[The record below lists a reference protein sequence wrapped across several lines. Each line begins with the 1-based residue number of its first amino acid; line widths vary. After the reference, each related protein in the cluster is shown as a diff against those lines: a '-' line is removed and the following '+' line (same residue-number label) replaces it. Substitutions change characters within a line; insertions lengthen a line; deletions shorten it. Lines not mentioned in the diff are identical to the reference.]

1 MVVPTPTVTLSYFHR
16 QVGWK
21 PRLPA
26 AGAESQSR
34 PYNHIY
40 ISRKPLP
47 CLSRLNGM
55 GRELHCVVLEVCRSA
70 ISVRV
75 LKVFFFAS
83 VLLFLTG
90 KSLNADDNLRIE
102 SIPGM
107 AKQGDVCLIRTYSP
121 VSSKSVHAEFQG
133 ERFIL
138 APGIQNGTYEGLIGI
153 DLSTKPASYEIKVS
167 ATDASGR
174 NYSSPFFLKVGKG
187 VFRTQK
193 LSLPPSMVDL
203 DAKTLE
209 RVNNEANRLR
219 ALFQTSR
226 DKRLWKGAFIRPVEG
241 KLSSAFG
248 LDRIINGQ
256 RRSPHTGVDLESE
269 AGTPVLA
276 SNSGRVVLVDDFFF
290 SGKSVILD
298 HGWGLFSM
306 YFHLSEGLVKQGD
319 RVDRGSVVGR
329 VGSTGRSTGPHL
341 HWAIRMNQAR
351 VDPLSL
357 LKLSKH
363 LGE

>member
-1 MVVPTPTVTLSYFHR
+1 MVVPTLTVTLS
-16 QVGWK
+16 
-21 PRLPA
+21 
-26 AGAESQSR
+26 S
-34 PYNHIY
+34 
-40 ISRKPLP
+40 
-47 CLSRLNGM
+47 
-55 GRELHCVVLEVCRSA
+55 LHCVVLEACRSA

-83 VLLFLTG
+83 VLLLLTG
-90 KSLNADDNLRIE
+90 KSLNAEDNFRIE

-121 VSSKSVHAEFQG
+121 VSPTSVHAEFQG
-133 ERFIL
+133 ERFLL
-138 APGIQNGTYEGLIGI
+138 APGMQNGTYEGLIGI
-153 DLSTKPASYEIKVS
+153 DLSTKPATYEVKVI

-174 NYSSPFFLKVGKG
+174 GYSSPFFLKVGKG

-193 LSLPPSMVDL
+193 LSLPRSMVDL

-209 RVNNEANRLR
+209 RVNNEANRLKV
-219 ALFQTSR
+219 LFQTFR
-226 DKRLWKGAFIRPVEG
+226 DEKLWKGAFVRPLEG
-241 KLSSAFG
+241 KLSSTFG

-269 AGTPVLA
+269 AGTPVWA
-276 SNSGRVVLVDDFFF
+276 SNSGMVVLVDDLFF

-298 HGWGLFSM
+298 HGWGLYSM
-306 YFHLSEGLVKQGD
+306 YFHLSEEQVKEGD
-319 RVDRGSVVGR
+319 RVGRGDVLGR

-341 HWAIRMNQAR
+341 HWAIRMNQVR

-357 LKLSKH
+357 LKLSEH

>member
-1 MVVPTPTVTLSYFHR
+1 MVLPTLTVTLS
-16 QVGWK
+16 
-21 PRLPA
+21 
-26 AGAESQSR
+26 S
-34 PYNHIY
+34 
-40 ISRKPLP
+40 
-47 CLSRLNGM
+47 
-55 GRELHCVVLEVCRSA
+55 LHCVFLEACRSA

-90 KSLNADDNLRIE
+90 KSLDAEDNLRIE

-121 VSSKSVHAEFQG
+121 VSPMSVHAEFQG
-133 ERFIL
+133 ERFLL
-138 APGIQNGTYEGLIGI
+138 APGMQNGTYEGLIGI
-153 DLSTKPASYEIKVS
+153 DLSTKPATYEVKVI

-174 NYSSPFFLKVGKG
+174 GYSSPFFLKVGKG

-193 LSLPPSMVDL
+193 LSLPRSMVDL

-209 RVNNEANRLR
+209 RVNNEANRLKV
-219 ALFQTSR
+219 LFQTFR
-226 DKRLWKGAFIRPVEG
+226 DEKLWKGAFVRPLEG
-241 KLSSAFG
+241 KLSSTFG

-269 AGTPVLA
+269 AGTPVWA
-276 SNSGRVVLVDDFFF
+276 SNSGMVVLVDDLFF

-298 HGWGLFSM
+298 HGWGLYSM
-306 YFHLSEGLVKQGD
+306 YFHLSEGLVKEGD
-319 RVDRGSVVGR
+319 RVGRGDVLGR

-341 HWAIRMNQAR
+341 HWAIRMNQVR

-357 LKLSKH
+357 IKLSEP

>member
-1 MVVPTPTVTLSYFHR
+1 MVVSTLTVTLNS
-16 QVGWK
+16 
-21 PRLPA
+21 
-26 AGAESQSR
+26 
-34 PYNHIY
+34 
-40 ISRKPLP
+40 
-47 CLSRLNGM
+47 
-55 GRELHCVVLEVCRSA
+55 LHCVVLEACRPA

-83 VLLFLTG
+83 VLLLLTG
-90 KSLNADDNLRIE
+90 KSLNAEDHLRIE

-121 VSSKSVHAEFQG
+121 VSPTSVHAEFQG
-133 ERFIL
+133 ERFLL
-138 APGIQNGTYEGLIGI
+138 APGMQNGTYEGLIGI
-153 DLSTKPASYEIKVS
+153 DLSTKPATYEVKVI

-174 NYSSPFFLKVGKG
+174 GYSSPFFLKVGKG

-193 LSLPPSMVDL
+193 LSLPRSMVDL

-209 RVNNEANRLR
+209 RVNKEANRVKV
-219 ALFQTSR
+219 LFQTFR
-226 DKRLWKGAFIRPVEG
+226 DEKLWKGAFVRPLEG
-241 KLSSAFG
+241 KLSSTFG
-248 LDRIINGQ
+248 LDRTINGQ

-269 AGTPVLA
+269 AGTPVWA
-276 SNSGRVVLVDDFFF
+276 SNSGMVVLVDDLFF

-298 HGWGLFSM
+298 HGWGLYSM
-306 YFHLSEGLVKQGD
+306 YFHLSEGLVKEGD
-319 RVDRGSVVGR
+319 RVGRGDVLGR

-341 HWAIRMNQAR
+341 HWAIRMNQVR

-357 LKLSKH
+357 LKLSEP

>member
-1 MVVPTPTVTLSYFHR
+1 MVVPTQTVTLNS
-16 QVGWK
+16 
-21 PRLPA
+21 
-26 AGAESQSR
+26 
-34 PYNHIY
+34 
-40 ISRKPLP
+40 
-47 CLSRLNGM
+47 
-55 GRELHCVVLEVCRSA
+55 LHCVVLEACRSA

-83 VLLFLTG
+83 VLLLLTG
-90 KSLNADDNLRIE
+90 KSLNAEDHLRIE

-121 VSSKSVHAEFQG
+121 VSPTSVHAEFQG
-133 ERFIL
+133 ERFLL
-138 APGIQNGTYEGLIGI
+138 APGMQNGTYEGLIGI
-153 DLSTKPASYEIKVS
+153 DLSTKPATYEVKVI

-174 NYSSPFFLKVGKG
+174 GYSSPFFLKVGKG

-193 LSLPPSMVDL
+193 LSLPRSMVDL

-209 RVNNEANRLR
+209 RVNKEANRVKV
-219 ALFQTSR
+219 LFQTFR
-226 DKRLWKGAFIRPVEG
+226 DEKLWKGAFVRPLEG
-241 KLSSAFG
+241 KLSSTFG

-269 AGTPVLA
+269 AGTPVWA
-276 SNSGRVVLVDDFFF
+276 SNSGMVVLVDDLFF

-298 HGWGLFSM
+298 HGWGLYSM
-306 YFHLSEGLVKQGD
+306 YFHLSEGLVKEGD
-319 RVDRGSVVGR
+319 RVGRGDVLGR

-341 HWAIRMNQAR
+341 HWAIRMNQVR

-357 LKLSKH
+357 LKLSEP

>member
-1 MVVPTPTVTLSYFHR
+1 MVVPTLTVTLDS
-16 QVGWK
+16 
-21 PRLPA
+21 
-26 AGAESQSR
+26 
-34 PYNHIY
+34 
-40 ISRKPLP
+40 
-47 CLSRLNGM
+47 
-55 GRELHCVVLEVCRSA
+55 LHCVFLEACRSA

-83 VLLFLTG
+83 VVLLLSG
-90 KSLNADDNLRIE
+90 KSLNAEDNLRIE

-121 VSSKSVHAEFQG
+121 VSPMSVHAEFQG
-133 ERFIL
+133 ERFLL
-138 APGIQNGTYEGLIGI
+138 APGMQNGTYEGLIGI
-153 DLSTKPASYEIKVS
+153 DLSTKPATYEVKVI

-174 NYSSPFFLKVGKG
+174 GYSSPFFLKVGKG

-193 LSLPPSMVDL
+193 LSLPRSMVDL

-209 RVNNEANRLR
+209 RVNNEANRLKV
-219 ALFQTSR
+219 LFQTFR
-226 DKRLWKGAFIRPVEG
+226 DEKLWKGAFVRPLEG
-241 KLSSAFG
+241 KLSSTFG

-269 AGTPVLA
+269 AGTPVWA
-276 SNSGRVVLVDDFFF
+276 SNSGMVVLVDDLFF

-298 HGWGLFSM
+298 HGWGLYSM
-306 YFHLSEGLVKQGD
+306 YFHLSEEQVKEGD
-319 RVDRGSVVGR
+319 RVGRGDVLGR

-341 HWAIRMNQAR
+341 HWAIRMNQVR

-357 LKLSKH
+357 LKLSEH